1 MHAHLKQADDDYKRV
16 KYNTV
21 VSAAMKMLNALEGV
35 GEAGSRDA
43 LELAREGLS
52 ILLRIL
58 QPVVPHITHVLW
70 EQLGYAAAMGDIVDA
85 PWPQVDAAALA
96 KERIEL
102 VLQINGKLRG
112 KIEVAADADKAAI
125 EAVAI
130 DAAQAMHNGGAAPA
144 RAEARPRVIIVPN
157 RLVNVVMP
165 KNAA

>member
-1 MHAHLKQADDDYKRV
+1 MRNELFGNDIPSRGQWKWEKERAKKAIQNYKDFEEIPQPVRLILKQAVKR
-16 KYNTV
+16 
-21 VSAAMKMLNALEGV
+21 EW
-35 GEAGSRDA
+35 R
-43 LELAREGLS
+43 
-52 ILLRIL
+52 
-58 QPVVPHITHVLW
+58 H
-70 EQLGYAAAMGDIVDA
+70 
-85 PWPQVDAAALA
+85 LA

-130 DAAQAMHNGGAAPA
+130 DAAQAMHNGGSTPS
-144 RAEARPRVIIVPN
+144 RGDARPRVIIVPN